1 MRGLGA
7 WLSVNGEAVY
17 GSRPWVV
24 AESTTPEGVP
34 VRFTCRGDVVYALV
48 IGTPKTRRISLPDV
62 DSSGVT
68 RVRLVG
74 HAEPLEWVVD
84 DGVLTAVLP
93 ERLPAAAVTAL
104 DLGAGLQERVRCRAA
119 EPLSPGS

>member
-7 WLSVNGEAVY
+7 WLSVNGGAVY

-24 AESTTPEGVP
+24 AESRTAEGVP

-74 HAEPLEWVVD
+74 HAEPIEWVVD
-84 DGVLTAVLP
+84 DGVLTVGLAGTAPSGGGHGARPRRRVAGASRC
-93 ERLPAAAVTAL
+93 RLPS
-104 DLGAGLQERVRCRAA
+104 R
-119 EPLSPGS
+119 